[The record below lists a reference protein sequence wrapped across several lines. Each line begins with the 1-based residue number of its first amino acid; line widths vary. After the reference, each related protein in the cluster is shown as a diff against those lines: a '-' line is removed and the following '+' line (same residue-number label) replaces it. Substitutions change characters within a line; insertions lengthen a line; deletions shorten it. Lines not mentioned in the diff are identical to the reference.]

1 MKRELPAGAEKRCFV
16 GSSFCFSDFEKLLLT
31 TNTPI
36 GIQGGNSVKKLEEFL
51 EYRLPVS
58 IGELSGF
65 FKKDS
70 SSNSRCMIMHQL
82 LDDHLPSVR

>member
-51 EYRLPVS
+51 ELGVKLIIQIVNNGNRAVCRACL
-58 IGELSGF
+58 
-65 FKKDS
+65 
-70 SSNSRCMIMHQL
+70 
-82 LDDHLPSVR
+82 

>member
-16 GSSFCFSDFEKLLLT
+16 GSSFCFSDFENLLLT

-51 EYRLPVS
+51 EW
-58 IGELSGF
+58 GGT
-65 FKKDS
+65 KKDITLACADKSKKLS
-70 SSNSRCMIMHQL
+70 SSLCKSIMVKI
-82 LDDHLPSVR
+82 LPKTK

>member
-51 EYRLPVS
+51 EW
-58 IGELSGF
+58 GGT
-65 FKKDS
+65 KKDITLPTRAKSFS
-70 SSNSRCMIMHQL
+70 SSLCKSIMVKI
-82 LDDHLPSVR
+82 LPKTK